1 MLKISIELHDFI
13 PRDGYG
19 NHNIMNM
26 NIEEIIAHIVTVENG
41 FQHILDAIHSDFSRR
56 RSGESR

>member
-41 FQHILDAIHSDFSRR
+41 FQHILDAAHQIHA
-56 RSGESR
+56 